1 MKKLVI
7 LPNDSSAGH
16 FKFMVHNGN
25 KIKPTEIY
33 TKNNSVIL
41 SFNPN
46 FTTDPVYNT
55 KIATDIFVKRDEQRK
70 TRPGIFHSLNNL
82 NTDAYEAEKLQ
93 EILDYSEKNHPI
105 DIWLDVKTI
114 SRINAVFLIKAI
126 TDINPT
132 LAGRVN
138 LYAYPH
144 SIAEQS
150 TETWQP
156 ALVKATEV
164 TPHLVEK
171 NNAIWHALTSDTPE
185 LAAEIFSQEG
195 ADEWTAQL
203 LKRFLEELPERQ
215 SHLTRSERE
224 LLTIVNDATGLRF
237 IDLCGLHHAKFN
249 DDFINWMEIPA
260 FLDRLEIK
268 GLIEYG
274 NRQDHSNLKEI
285 VEKNIHD
292 DFYAYHNVEIRI
304 TDKGRNVIS
313 GSRTAPQKTSES
325 ETSTLSESETPWLWD
340 ENEMRVVRAF
350 HPSDK

>member
-33 TKNNSVIL
+33 TKINSVMF

-46 FTTDPVYNT
+46 FTTDPIYNT
-55 KIATDIFVKRDEQRK
+55 KIATDIFVKREEQRK
-70 TRPGIFHSLNNL
+70 TRPDIFHSLSNL
-82 NTDAYEAEKLQ
+82 NTDVYEAEKLQ
-93 EILDYSEKNHPI
+93 EILDYSKKNHPI
-105 DIWLDVKTI
+105 DIWLDVKTTAK
-114 SRINAVFLIKAI
+114 INAVFLIKAI
-126 TDINPT
+126 TDINPN

-150 TETWQP
+150 AETWQP

-185 LAAEIFSQEG
+185 LAAEIFSQER
-195 ADEWTAQL
+195 ADEWTGKL

-215 SHLTRSERE
+215 SHLTRSQRE
-224 LLTIVNDATGLRF
+224 LLTIVNDDDALRF

-249 DDFINWMEIPA
+249 DDFINWLEIPA
-260 FLDRLEIK
+260 FLDKLEIK
-268 GLIEYG
+268 GLIAYS
-274 NRQDHSNLKEI
+274 NRPGHSNLKEI

-292 DFYAYHNVEIRI
+292 DFYAYNNVEIRI

-313 GSRTAPQKTSES
+313 GSRTAFQNTSES
-325 ETSTLSESETPWLWD
+325 ETSTLSENETLWLWD

-350 HPSDK
+350 HPSNK